1 MGLLDLHGIFEISFA
16 VHLKHSSFWTSA
28 DGKPISN
35 HLAHAMPRQCM
46 LALSISIQGILTG
59 GEGSEQYS

>member
-1 MGLLDLHGIFEISFA
+1 MGLLDFNGTFEISFA

-35 HLAHAMPRQCM
+35 HLAHEMSCQCM

-59 GEGSEQYS
+59 G